1 MSKKYYAVKVGRAPG
16 IYGTWDECKLQVEK
30 FPGAIYKSFKTL
42 DEAQKFAGVKSGVE
56 NLKSSIETTKKTVSA
71 KKDAKPKVNELK
83 PLRSKAKVKVF
94 EKYIE
99 PNEIKDNFDMV
110 AFVDGSYDNISKTY
124 GSGIAVIDF
133 ENDSVKEYKKSG
145 YDKWDQWNIVG
156 EIEASKY
163 AIKLAKDS
171 DIRKI
176 CIYHDLKNI
185 SLWASGS
192 WQAKNEY
199 TQEYVRYVE
208 EYSKDVDITFVKVKG
223 HSSNKYNDIADRLA
237 REAIEDSQII

>member
-1 MSKKYYAVKVGRAPG
+1 MSKKYYAVKVGRKPG
-16 IYGTWDECKLQVEK
+16 IYNTWDECKSQVDK
-30 FPGAIYKSFKTL
+30 FGGAIYKSFKTVE
-42 DEAQKFAGVKSGVE
+42 EAQKFAGVNIDSTNVE
-56 NLKSSIETTKKTVSA
+56 NEMKIAKNITKEKITIKEKIS
-71 KKDAKPKVNELK
+71 ELK
-83 PLRSKAKVKVF
+83 PIRSRAKVEYF

-99 PNEIKDNFDMV
+99 PSQIKDNFDMI

-124 GSGIAVIDF
+124 GSGIAVLDF
-133 ENDSVKEYKKSG
+133 KDDSVKEYKTSG

-163 AIKLAKDS
+163 AIKLGS
-171 DIRKI
+171 DNKLNRI

-185 SLWASGS
+185 ALWASGS

-199 TQEYVRYVE
+199 TQDYVRFVE
-208 EYSKDVDITFVKVKG
+208 EYSEKIEITFVKVKG

-237 REAIEDSQII
+237 REAIEEH

>member
-1 MSKKYYAVKVGRAPG
+1 MSKKYYAVKIGRTPG
-16 IYGTWDECKLQVEK
+16 IYSTWDECKYQVDK

-42 DEAQKFAGVKSGVE
+42 EEAKCFAGVKSEDIVG
-56 NLKSSIETTKKTVSA
+56 KSIEKTGKTDIKNKVESKKQNS
-71 KKDAKPKVNELK
+71 ELK
-83 PLRSKAKVKVF
+83 PIRSTANVKYF

-110 AFVDGSYDNISKTY
+110 AFVDGSYDNVSKIY

-133 ENDSVKEYKKSG
+133 NNDSVREYKKAG
-145 YDKWDQWNIVG
+145 VDKWDQWNIVG

-163 AIKLAKDS
+163 AINLAKN
-171 DIRKI
+171 KNLKKL

-185 SLWASGS
+185 ALWASGS

-199 TQEYVRYVE
+199 TQDYVRYVE
-208 EYSKDVDITFVKVKG
+208 EYSKELEITFIKVKG
-223 HSSNKYNDIADRLA
+223 HSSNRYNDIADRLA
-237 REAIEDSQII
+237 REAIEEY